1 MWKTLAIALA
11 LLGAACTSSS
21 PDTTTTTE
29 PLVST
34 TTTSATQ
41 ASTTTSTTS
50 PSSTSSTST
59 TTTVATT
66 STAAPP
72 TTATT
77 TTITAPPGNHAPVVE
92 IISPGH
98 LSAHTAAYNVEL
110 ADFGAFI
117 SLSSIA
123 SDEDGDPVTVTW
135 SSSATGSLGKG
146 ESIVAW
152 ISTQGSDASQP
163 VLTATARDKWGV
175 SSSASVQIIVWIPSD
190 A

>member
-29 PLVST
+29 PLAST

-41 ASTTTSTTS
+41 GSTTTSSTS

-66 STAAPP
+66 TTAAPP

-77 TTITAPPGNHAPVVE
+77 TTITAPPGNRAPVVE

-98 LSAHTAAYNVEL
+98 LSAHTAGYNVEL

-135 SSSATGSLGKG
+135 SSSATGGLGKG

-163 VLTATARDKWGV
+163 VLTATATDKWGV

>member
-21 PDTTTTTE
+21 PDTTTTTA
-29 PLVST
+29 PVVST
-34 TTTSATQ
+34 TTTSTTQ
-41 ASTTTSTTS
+41 TSTTTSPTS

-59 TTTVATT
+59 TSTGATT
-66 STAAPP
+66 TSSAPP

-77 TTITAPPGNHAPVVE
+77 TTITAPPGNHAPSVE

-98 LSAHTAAYNVEL
+98 LSAHTAGYNVEL
-110 ADFGAFI
+110 EDFGAFI

-135 SSSATGSLGKG
+135 SSSATGPLGKG

-163 VLTATARDKWGV
+163 VLTATATDQWGV
-175 SSSASVQIIVWIPSD
+175 STTASVQIIVWIPSD